1 MNWRWQMQILYF
13 GDFPDFRAGTPGL
26 KSEKVLNHFL
36 LFGQDH
42 GFS

>member
-1 MNWRWQMQILYF
+1 MSESLLTVALAQISP
-13 GDFPDFRAGTPGL
+13 PDFRAGTPGL